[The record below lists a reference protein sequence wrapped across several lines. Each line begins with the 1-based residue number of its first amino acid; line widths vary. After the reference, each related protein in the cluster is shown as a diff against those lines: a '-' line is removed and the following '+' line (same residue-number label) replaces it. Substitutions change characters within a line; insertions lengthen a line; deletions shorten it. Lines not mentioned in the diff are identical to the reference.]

1 MFGPPRAASH
11 SFAAHG
17 AIDCTPSSA
26 AFWKTRRPNSSRRA
40 ASTASGYAIVALLF
54 AVSLCFLTFAGY
66 RALELAMGSIQASL
80 IVGCAYLF
88 LALVAAL
95 VLQVRRR

>member
-1 MFGPPRAASH
+1 MSAPSTDRSSLLMVLVRSLATVAALSAGT
-11 SFAAHG
+11 AA
-17 AIDCTPSSA
+17 
-26 AFWKTRRPNSSRRA
+26 RRA
-40 ASTASGYAIVALLF
+40 VSTAAGYGVVAVLF

-66 RALELAMGSIQASL
+66 RALQMAIGSVHAAL

-95 VLQVRRR
+95 LLQVRRR

>member
-1 MFGPPRAASH
+1 MSAEGSSLLRDLVKSLAAMGALSAG
-11 SFAAHG
+11 AAV
-17 AIDCTPSSA
+17 
-26 AFWKTRRPNSSRRA
+26 RRT
-40 ASTASGYAIVALLF
+40 ASTAAGYLVVGILL

-66 RALELAMGSIQASL
+66 RALSLAMGTIHAAL

-88 LALVAAL
+88 AALVAAL

>member
-1 MFGPPRAASH
+1 MS
-11 SFAAHG
+11 
-17 AIDCTPSSA
+17 TPSSEGSSLLVTLVKSLA
-26 AFWKTRRPNSSRRA
+26 AIGALSAGAAARRT
-40 ASTASGYAIVALLF
+40 ASTAGGYVIVAFLF

-66 RALELAMGSIQASL
+66 RALEMAMGSIQAAL

-95 VLQVRRR
+95 VMQVRRR

>member
-1 MFGPPRAASH
+1 LLADLLKSLASL
-11 SFAAHG
+11 G
-17 AIDCTPSSA
+17 ALSVGTA
-26 AFWKTRRPNSSRRA
+26 VRRA
-40 ASTASGYAIVALLF
+40 ALSVGGYVVVGILF

-66 RALELAMGSIQASL
+66 GALSLAMGSINASL

-88 LALVAAL
+88 AALLAAL

>member
-1 MFGPPRAASH
+1 M
-11 SFAAHG
+11 
-17 AIDCTPSSA
+17 
-26 AFWKTRRPNSSRRA
+26 RRA
-40 ASTASGYAIVALLF
+40 ALSVGGYVVVGILF

-66 RALELAMGSIQASL
+66 GALSLAMGSINASL

-88 LALVAAL
+88 AALLAAL